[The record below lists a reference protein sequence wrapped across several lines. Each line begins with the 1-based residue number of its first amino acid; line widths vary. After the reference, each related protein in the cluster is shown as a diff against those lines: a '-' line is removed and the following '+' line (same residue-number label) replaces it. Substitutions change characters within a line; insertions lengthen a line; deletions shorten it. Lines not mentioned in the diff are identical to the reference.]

1 LRPQTGPQSFLLL
14 LIPPKT
20 WPYNFQVRPLLLC
33 LGLLGAAPAAAQV
46 YASLPDNPIAFGN
59 CTARV
64 KVDIARLR
72 SGPSLDAKILGV
84 RKQTEPLHVLKVV
97 GKWVQ
102 VETVSGDTAYMAA
115 YLLSF
120 PASDLLEQ
128 WKRES
133 PAPSVGKK
141 ARVKWATVNFR
152 KYPSRQ
158 SASQGHFDRGDEVA
172 VLTDLGNGWS
182 FVESRKTDG
191 SGPCF
196 GFLANRALAAPD
208 VPDPPEWASP
218 VSQVRLNPG
227 QQPETKPVLE
237 SPGQYCLRTA
247 WSPELFKMGL
257 RAKTS
262 EAEQKLLEQRLAS
275 R

>member
-1 LRPQTGPQSFLLL
+1 
-14 LIPPKT
+14 LIPAET
-20 WPYNFQVRPLLLC
+20 WPYNFYVRRLLLC

-64 KVDIARLR
+64 KVDVARLR

-84 RKQTEPLHVLKVV
+84 RKQDEPLHVVKVV

-102 VETVSGDTAYMAA
+102 VETVAGDTAYMAA

-120 PASDLLEQ
+120 PVSEILEQ

-141 ARVKWATVNFR
+141 AKVKWATVNFR
-152 KYPSRQ
+152 KYPSRL
-158 SASQGHFDRGDEVA
+158 SVSLGHFDLGDEVA

-208 VPDPPEWASP
+208 VPDPPEWAAP

-227 QQPETKPVLE
+227 QRPEVKPVRE
-237 SPGQYCLRTA
+237 SPAQYCLRTA
-247 WSPELFKMGL
+247 WSPELFKMEL
-257 RAKTS
+257 RAKSS
-262 EAEQKLLEQRLAS
+262 ETERKLLEQRVAA